1 IEFFLKHLVLLLT
14 KLCRPNMNGLK
25 LFPNFVSRF
34 LAMNTHKDV
43 LTKSIK
49 QSIFGSSMVLNLV
62 FTPITN
68 NRFFGDLP
76 TYDMESLKVTRH
88 AGFPIAIVSPI
99 KFGRPTTPRG
109 HLKDFKPTKES
120 LNSNTNCKDRG
131 PRRGG

>member
-14 KLCRPNMNGLK
+14 KLYRPNMNGLK
-25 LFPNFVSRF
+25 LFPNFMSHF
-34 LAMNTHKDV
+34 LAMDTRKDI

-49 QSIFGSSMVLNLV
+49 QSILGSSMVLNLV

-88 AGFPIAIVSPI
+88 AGFSIVIISSISLGGPLLPGAIS
-99 KFGRPTTPRG
+99 
-109 HLKDFKPTKES
+109 
-120 LNSNTNCKDRG
+120 
-131 PRRGG
+131 